1 MCYNNYVK
9 IIANAFEGSDPKLVL
24 KTVFGYDDFRPLQ
37 KDIIA
42 NVLKG
47 HDTLAVMPTGG
58 GKSLCYQLPAL
69 ILEGITVG
77 VSPLI
82 SLMQDQV
89 ASLETAG
96 IHSAFLNSSLTWE
109 EYCKATDEIKSG
121 KIKIIYV
128 SPEGLATNRIRELLG
143 SPDLKISCIT
153 IDEAHCVSQWGPDF
167 RPDYLEIKS
176 IRHLFP

>member
-9 IIANAFEGSDPKLVL
+9 IVANAFEKEDPKLVL
-24 KTVFGYDDFRPLQ
+24 KTVFGYDEFRPLQ
-37 KDIIA
+37 KDIIS

-69 ILEGITVG
+69 ILEGITVV

-89 ASLETAG
+89 NSLETAG
-96 IHSAFLNSSLTWE
+96 IHSSFLNSSLSWE
-109 EYCKATDEIKSG
+109 EY
-121 KIKIIYV
+121 
-128 SPEGLATNRIRELLG
+128 
-143 SPDLKISCIT
+143 
-153 IDEAHCVSQWGPDF
+153 
-167 RPDYLEIKS
+167 
-176 IRHLFP
+176 